1 MPRKL
6 DLPSPEEDDAIQR
19 GIEQDPDNPELGD
32 NFFKNARPAS
42 AVLLR
47 DVYADLAASK
57 HDRPGAAATVQV
69 MLPVDQDVFEKLR
82 ASGPDWQA
90 RVDEAL
96 RRLAGR

>member
-19 GIEQDPDNPELGD
+19 GIEQDPDNSELGD
-32 NFFKNARPAS
+32 DFFRDARPAS
-42 AVLLR
+42 AVLPR
-47 DVYADLAASK
+47 DVYADLAAPMQ
-57 HDRPGAAATVQV
+57 DRPGAAAKVQI
-69 MLPVDQDVFEKLR
+69 MLPVDQDVFERLR
-82 ASGPDWQA
+82 ESGPDWQA